1 MSQARTAILYAP
13 GTNCHEETAA
23 AIELAGGNAELVL
36 LKDLIGGETR
46 LDDYHAAVVP
56 GGFSYGDH
64 LGAGRIFATMLVA
77 RLRDQLVRFLDAK
90 KPCWES
96 VMVTR
101 FLPKPEFF
109 RPHPRPTHH
118 GAD

>member
-46 LDDYHAAVVP
+46 LDDYHAAVVLLRRPFGRGKDFRHHARGPAARPIGALP
-56 GGFSYGDH
+56 GREET
-64 LGAGRIFATMLVA
+64 LAGNL
-77 RLRDQLVRFLDAK
+77 
-90 KPCWES
+90 
-96 VMVTR
+96 
-101 FLPKPEFF
+101 
-109 RPHPRPTHH
+109 
-118 GAD
+118 